1 MPFRNAPVWDV
12 ITLEGGIGHSA
23 DQYLVVTISISF
35 EVSKLSRFV
44 GFDLETLGHKGLE
57 VTMSRSQFWVTAM
70 GFLLFLAAAG
80 SAAAQ
85 NLNGKELYRN
95 NCKVCHD
102 KGSVNG
108 QYTPMTLTQDQWRS
122 FFKTKLTPM
131 HKNALHPNGA
141 GRLLELL
148 TPEQLKAIQ
157 RFAIDHAADSEQ
169 PATCG

>member
-1 MPFRNAPVWDV
+1 MRRVWILMFV
-12 ITLEGGIGHSA
+12 VAGFA
-23 DQYLVVTISISF
+23 VVTASITP
-35 EVSKLSRFV
+35 V
-44 GFDLETLGHKGLE
+44 H
-57 VTMSRSQFWVTAM
+57 
-70 GFLLFLAAAG
+70 
-80 SAAAQ
+80 AQ

-102 KGSVNG
+102 KGSPNR

-122 FFKTKLTPM
+122 FFKTKLLPM
-131 HKNALHPNGA
+131 HKNAVLPSGS
-141 GRLLELL
+141 GKLLELL